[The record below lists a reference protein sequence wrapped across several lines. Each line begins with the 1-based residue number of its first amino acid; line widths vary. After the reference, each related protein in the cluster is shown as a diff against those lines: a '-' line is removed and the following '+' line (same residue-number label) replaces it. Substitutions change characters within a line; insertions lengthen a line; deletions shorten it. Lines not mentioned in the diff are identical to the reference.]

1 MRGIFPPRP
10 ALAAALGRHLSPL
23 RSRFIQIVLF
33 NKNMPNCICFAFF
46 AGFLPYRRRRMRG
59 IPGFLQGFCAPRT
72 IQFVLFLQNMSN
84 CISPPL
90 PPTAASPAR
99 RGAAGGL
106 SQITNTRRPPGEG
119 QRAVYRR
126 RQCAPPGAEKRTV
139 CRKWQ
144 YTPSTL
150 RRTAHGLPQM
160 ATRAAR
166 SERATRAAR
175 KKECIR

>member
-1 MRGIFPPRP
+1 MTVAGRDNAAVRVCGGASVRRCGTRGAGCNKTAVRVRGIFPPRP

-46 AGFLPYRRRRMRG
+46 VGFLPYRRCRRRV
-59 IPGFLQGFCAPRT
+59 IPGLSRVFISLRLYNSYYSYKIYQIVFFLSLAAAP
-72 IQFVLFLQNMSN
+72 
-84 CISPPL
+84 P
-90 PPTAASPAR
+90 
-99 RGAAGGL
+99 AAGR
-106 SQITNTRRPPGEG
+106 QMVCRR
-119 QRAVYRR
+119 Q
-126 RQCAPPGAEKRTV
+126 QCAPPARR
-139 CRKWQ
+139 RK
-144 YTPSTL
+144 T
-150 RRTAHGLPQM
+150 HGLPQM